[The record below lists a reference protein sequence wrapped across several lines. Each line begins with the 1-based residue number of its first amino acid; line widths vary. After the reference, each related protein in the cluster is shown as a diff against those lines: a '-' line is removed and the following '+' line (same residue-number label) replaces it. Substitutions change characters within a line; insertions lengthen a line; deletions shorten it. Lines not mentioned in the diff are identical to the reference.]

1 MDNFEDVLNQ
11 HKEKARKVY
20 AESGEGNL
28 VNSAM
33 REIESNCADYE
44 YYFQMGQQSKQKR
57 IDELQAR
64 VDAALFDMN
73 QRKLELCES
82 CDGYKDP
89 VGVCQSEGLEMAIN
103 ILKQALKGGEV

>member
-20 AESGEGNL
+20 AESGESNL
-28 VNSAM
+28 IHSAM

-44 YYFQMGQQSKQKR
+44 YYFQMGQQSKQKQ

-64 VDAALFDMN
+64 VGAVCSVLDGLKKARYMHSENKKYNSILIE
-73 QRKLELCES
+73 KLE
-82 CDGYKDP
+82 
-89 VGVCQSEGLEMAIN
+89 
-103 ILKQALKGGEV
+103 QALKGGEV